1 MAKKKGQ
8 IYIGTSGWVYEGW
21 KNSFYPEGLPSKD
34 FMSFYVDQFRTT
46 EINTSFYH
54 LPKPESVRKWA
65 KTAPFDFIFSVK
77 ASRYITHMKRLKDPK
92 EPLHKFFKN
101 MKPLGKKAGPY
112 LFQLPPSFKIN
123 LERLETFLKALPP
136 SKRKQSTIEFRHK
149 SWLVDDTY
157 DLLRDYNCVLCIS
170 DLAGFQTPEV
180 VTGDFVYWRLHG
192 PEKAYQGSY
201 NSQKLSAYAKKFRGH
216 MKDGR
221 DVYCYFDNDQKACAP
236 HDAQRL
242 IKILEK

>member
-1 MAKKKGQ
+1 MVKSKGR

-21 KNSFYPEGLPSKD
+21 KDSFYPEGLAAKD
-34 FMSFYVDQFRTT
+34 FMPFYVGQFKTT

-54 LPKPESVRKWA
+54 LPDPKSVRKWA
-65 KTAPFDFIFSVK
+65 KTAPNDFVFSIK

-92 EPLHKFFKN
+92 EPLKRFFTV

-123 LERLETFLKALPP
+123 LERLELFLKALGQ
-136 SKRKQSTIEFRHK
+136 RAKQSTIEFRHQ
-149 SWLVDDTY
+149 SWLCDDMY
-157 DLLRDYNCVLCIS
+157 DLLRKYGVSLCIS

-180 VTGDFVYWRLHG
+180 ITGNFVYWRLHG

-201 NSQKLSAYAKKFRGH
+201 KTPALKKYARKFQASVR
-216 MKDGR
+216 DGY

-236 HDAQRL
+236 HDAKRL
-242 IKILEK
+242 IDILEK